1 MTSERSCVV
10 WIYLPGDVGPVP
22 CGALT
27 VDQAGRNTNAEFTYG
42 TRYLARE
49 DAIALDPVHLPLRAA
64 GFKADYLFG
73 AIRDAA
79 PDSWGRKVLEL
90 RHAALQYNEFG
101 ALPELEYL
109 LKSSGDRIGALAFT
123 EGTGT
128 PPALPTRIAIL
139 GLADAIH
146 AVETGRAVT
155 EAQGNLL
162 TGSLGGARP
171 KSSYQDPR
179 ASMILKFGRHD
190 DRFDQVRAEKAML
203 DMAAACG
210 FEVPAREFVQV
221 DGTNALGVHR
231 FDRERLKSQHYP
243 RHYLSAK
250 TLLGQYMET
259 EVGSYP
265 AFADE
270 LRRWSDQPARDCH
283 ELFGRMLFSIA
294 TGNRDDHAKNHG
306 VLYVAGTTYHLA
318 PTFDLV
324 PMPQV
329 SATYRQAMIV
339 GLQGQESNLAN
350 ALSAVAHFMLNE
362 EDAKAI
368 ASRVNEVVGSWR
380 TFFAEAG
387 VTEPDMEYVKAC
399 FDVGRISA

>member
-10 WIYLPGDVGPVP
+10 WIYLPGGAGPVP

-42 TRYLARE
+42 ARYLARD
-49 DAIALDPVHLPLRAA
+49 DAMALDPIHLPLRPAS
-64 GFKADYLFG
+64 FKADHLFG

-101 ALPELEYL
+101 ELLELEYL
-109 LKSSGDRIGALAFT
+109 LKSSGDRVGALAFT
-123 EGTGT
+123 EGPTT
-128 PPALPTRIAIL
+128 PPALPTRIVMN

-155 EAQGNLL
+155 QAQGDLL

-171 KSSYQDPR
+171 KSAFQDTQT
-179 ASMILKFGRHD
+179 SMILKFGRQD

-210 FEVPAREFVQV
+210 FDVPGREFVQL
-221 DGTNALGVHR
+221 DGSTALGVHR
-231 FDRERLKSQHYP
+231 FDRERIKGQHYP

-250 TLLGQYMET
+250 TLLGQYGET

-265 AFADE
+265 AFANE
-270 LRRWSDQPARDCH
+270 LRRWSDQPAKDCH
-283 ELFGRMLFSIA
+283 ELFGRMLFNIA

-306 VLYVAGTTYHLA
+306 VLHVGGTNYRLA
-318 PTFDLV
+318 PAFDLV

-329 SATYRQAMIV
+329 STTFRQAMIV
-339 GLQGQESNLAN
+339 GLQGQESTLAN
-350 ALSAVAHFMLNE
+350 ALSVAEHFMLGTD
-362 EDAKAI
+362 DARAI
-368 ASRVNEVVGSWR
+368 AQRVARVVSEWR
-380 TFFAEAG
+380 NFFGDAG
-387 VTEPDMEYVKAC
+387 VNTRDMEYVQAC
-399 FDVGRISA
+399 FDVARL

>member
-10 WIYLPGDVGPVP
+10 WIYLPSGAGPVP

-27 VDQAGRNTNAEFTYG
+27 ANQTGRYTHAEFTYG
-42 TRYLARE
+42 ARYLSRQ
-49 DAIALDPVHLPLRAA
+49 DAMALDPIHLPLRPVS
-64 GFKADYLFG
+64 FKADHLFG

-101 ALPELEYL
+101 ELPELEYL

-123 EGTGT
+123 EGTVT
-128 PPALPTRIAIL
+128 PPALPNRIVMN

-155 EAQGNLL
+155 QAQGDLL

-171 KSSYQDPR
+171 KSAFQDTQ
-179 ASMILKFGRHD
+179 SSIILKFGRQD

-210 FEVPAREFVQV
+210 FDVPAREFVQV
-221 DGTNALGVHR
+221 DGTTALGIHR
-231 FDRERLKSQHYP
+231 FDRVPIKDQHYP

-250 TLLGQYMET
+250 TLLGQYGET

-283 ELFGRMLFSIA
+283 ELFARMLFNIA

-306 VLYVAGTTYHLA
+306 VLYAGGTTYRLA
-318 PTFDLV
+318 PAFDLV

-329 SATYRQAMIV
+329 STTFRQAMIV
-339 GLQGQESNLAN
+339 GLQGQESNLGN
-350 ALSAVAHFMLNE
+350 ALSVSEHFMLGRD
-362 EDAKAI
+362 DARAI
-368 ASRVNEVVGSWR
+368 AQRVAAVVVQWR
-380 TFFAEAG
+380 RFFSDAG
-387 VTEPDMEYVKAC
+387 VSARDMEYVQAC
-399 FDVGRISA
+399 FDVTRL